1 MLPLHAG
8 AEGYIVLATKNGL
21 IKKTALTE
29 FANIRK
35 VGKIAIN
42 LVEGDELISV
52 ALSGGDDEI
61 IAASHEGKCIR
72 FSEHDIREMGR
83 ASQGVRSMDL
93 ADGDSVVDMA
103 VVKPELKV
111 ITMTE
116 NGYGKLSEIDDYRL
130 QSRAG
135 KGVKAGNFNDKTG
148 KLVSLKL
155 ITGDEDIMVITTNG
169 TIIKVAANEISTLGR
184 ATQGVRIMK
193 TDDSKVSKIA
203 LAPHEEESESE
214 EIDSLTE
221 NDNPDGSG
229 ATEPTSEE

>member
-1 MLPLHAG
+1 
-8 AEGYIVLATKNGL
+8 
-21 IKKTALTE
+21 
-29 FANIRK
+29 
-35 VGKIAIN
+35 
-42 LVEGDELISV
+42 
-52 ALSGGDDEI
+52 
-61 IAASHEGKCIR
+61 
-72 FSEHDIREMGR
+72 
-83 ASQGVRSMDL
+83 MDL